1 MPDDEFLAQLKA
13 FEGREIAGLTAPDEV
28 NQAMIRH
35 WVQAMGDTN
44 PVYVDAD
51 AAAASVHGQIIAP
64 AVMLQAWT
72 SQGLRQTSAGRGSGE
87 GPVSAQDELLNLVET
102 AGFTSVVATN
112 CEQEYHRM
120 LHLGDRLMTR
130 SVIESVSEEKQTG
143 LGVGHFITT
152 RIEYLTTD
160 GEPVGRQL
168 FRILKFKPGTGRN
181 VAGAGDRAKA
191 DSTPPGSHRRDS
203 GGRTELGDDAATVE
217 PDVLAAHQ
225 PVTELPEVEHP
236 EGDPLAVARQTEE
249 LARHRTG
256 AVVLDHA
263 EVIAVVGARDRHRL
277 GREVG
282 CEVVVEAG
290 GRGLAELRT
299 GREPDDV
306 VHHVVGVDGNGAC
319 DVARHL
325 GRDVVVDESL
335 HLRRIHSRPL
345 LFWI

>member
-1 MPDDEFLAQLKA
+1 MPDDEFLARLKA

-51 AAAASVHGQIIAP
+51 AAAASVHGEIIAP

-112 CEQEYHRM
+112 CEQEYDRM

-130 SVIESVSEEKQTG
+130 SMIESVSEEKQTG

-160 GEPVGRQL
+160 GETVGRQL

-181 VAGAGDRAKA
+181 AAADDGAAKA
-191 DSTPPGSHRRDS
+191 DAAPRPKRPRPGITPDNAFFFEGAKQHKLLIQQCSACQTLRHPPQPRCDHCGSYEWHELEAS
-203 GGRTELGDDAATVE
+203 GKGTVYSYVVNHHPQVPAFDYPLPLGLIELEEGTRLVAEIVECPVDQIQVGMAVTVTWIDADDELSLPAFKPASVSWTAAE
-217 PDVLAAHQ
+217 
-225 PVTELPEVEHP
+225 
-236 EGDPLAVARQTEE
+236 
-249 LARHRTG
+249 
-256 AVVLDHA
+256 
-263 EVIAVVGARDRHRL
+263 
-277 GREVG
+277 
-282 CEVVVEAG
+282 
-290 GRGLAELRT
+290 
-299 GREPDDV
+299 
-306 VHHVVGVDGNGAC
+306 
-319 DVARHL
+319 
-325 GRDVVVDESL
+325 
-335 HLRRIHSRPL
+335 
-345 LFWI
+345 